1 MNFLNAFLKCEF
13 KNASYLKYTLP
24 IKNYYLIKWFPSSN
38 TDIHSH
44 DGKQC
49 NFMILNGSMSEKRY
63 GLNALITDHILQPLK
78 KYSINDQIGAH
89 SMHNTDE
96 KVKWSI
102 HKYY

>member
-24 IKNYYLIKWFPSSN
+24 IQNCYLIKWFPSSKTN
-38 TDIHSH
+38 IHGH

-49 NFMILNGSMSEKRY
+49 DFFILNGSLFEKRY
-63 GLNALITDHILQPLK
+63 GINGIVTYDILQPFT

-89 SMHNTDE
+89 SMYNTDD

>member
-24 IKNYYLIKWFPSSN
+24 IQNYYLIKWFPFSRTN
-38 TDIHSH
+38 IHGH

-49 NFMILNGSMSEKRY
+49 DYMILNGTMSEKRY
-63 GLNALITDHILQPLK
+63 GINANVTENVLQPFI
-78 KYSINDQIGAH
+78 KYSINDEIGAH
-89 SMHNTDE
+89 SMHNTDD

-102 HKYY
+102 HRYR